1 MTCGAAPATMTR
13 SSHRDKDLDVT
24 RNTLAPVVSLHHLVR
39 RSTYTDLTPM
49 ATVLAAAFHD
59 DPVVS
64 WLVPDEGRRRAD
76 LAALMRV
83 FAARFQPHGEN
94 CVTETVTGA
103 ALWLPPGA
111 AFTAEDDA
119 RFETALVAAA
129 GQDLER
135 AGQLTAVME
144 GAHPTDPHHYLMLL
158 GVEPDQQGTGIGSA
172 LLRAVLDIADAA
184 GEPAYLEAT
193 SPRNRALYERHGF
206 EVTRELRCADCP
218 PLWAMWRDPRP

>member
-1 MTCGAAPATMTR
+1 M
-13 SSHRDKDLDVT
+13 T
-24 RNTLAPVVSLHHLVR
+24 RNTLAPDVSLHHLVR

-76 LAALMRV
+76 LAALMLV
-83 FAARFQPHGEN
+83 FAARVQPHGEN
-94 CVTETVTGA
+94 CVNETATGA
-103 ALWLPPGA
+103 ALWLPPRA
-111 AFTAEDDA
+111 TFTAEDDA

-129 GQDLER
+129 GQDVER

-144 GAHPTDPHHYLMLL
+144 EAHPTDPHHYLMLL
-158 GVEPDQQGTGIGSA
+158 GVVPDQQGTGIGSA

-193 SPRNRALYERHGF
+193 SPLNRALYERHGF

>member
-1 MTCGAAPATMTR
+1 
-13 SSHRDKDLDVT
+13 VT

-39 RSTYTDLTPM
+39 RTTYTDLTPM
-49 ATVLAAAFHD
+49 ADVLAAAFHD

-64 WLVPDEGRRRAD
+64 WLVPDEARRRAD
-76 LAALMRV
+76 LPAMMRV

-94 CVTETVTGA
+94 CLNETATGA
-103 ALWLPPGA
+103 AVWLPPEA
-111 AFTAEDDA
+111 TFTPEDDA

-129 GQDLER
+129 GDDIEG
-135 AGQLTAVME
+135 AGELMAVME
-144 GAHPTDPHHYLMLL
+144 SAHPTDPHHYLMLL
-158 GVEPDQQGTGIGSA
+158 GVVPDQQGTGIGSA

-218 PLWAMWRDPRP
+218 PLWAMWRDPVGPVRV

>member
-1 MTCGAAPATMTR
+1 
-13 SSHRDKDLDVT
+13 VT

-39 RSTYTDLTPM
+39 RTTYTDLTPM
-49 ATVLAAAFHD
+49 AHVLAEAFHD

-76 LAALMRV
+76 LPAMMLV

-94 CVTETVTGA
+94 CLNETGTGA
-103 ALWLPPGA
+103 AVWLPPEA
-111 AFTAEDDA
+111 TFTPEDDA

-129 GQDLER
+129 GDDIER
-135 AGQLTAVME
+135 AGELMAVME
-144 GAHPTDPHHYLMLL
+144 SAHPTDPHHYLMLL
-158 GVEPDQQGTGIGSA
+158 GVVPDQQGTGIGSA

-193 SPRNRALYERHGF
+193 SPQNRALYERHGF
-206 EVTRELRCADCP
+206 EVTRELRGGDCP
-218 PLWAMWRDPRP
+218 PLWAMWRDPA

>member
-1 MTCGAAPATMTR
+1 
-13 SSHRDKDLDVT
+13 VT
-24 RNTLAPVVSLHHLVR
+24 RNTFAPEVSLHHLVR
-39 RSTYTDLTPM
+39 RSTYADLNPV

-64 WLVPDEGRRRAD
+64 WIVPDEGRRSLD
-76 LAALMRV
+76 LSALMRV

-94 CVTETVTGA
+94 CINETATGA
-103 ALWLPPGA
+103 AIWLPPGA
-111 AFTAEDDA
+111 TFTPEDDA

-129 GQDLER
+129 GEDIER

-144 GAHPTDPHHYLMLL
+144 DAHPVDPHHYLMLL
-158 GVEPDQQGTGIGSA
+158 GVVPDQQGTGIGSA

-193 SPRNRALYERHGF
+193 SPLNRALYERHGF